1 MRLGGILA
9 GGALVLAFCAAPGL
23 AGVGLDSISAARAAL
38 ARGDG
43 IAAQAEL
50 DKALD
55 AGAARNEVA
64 ALMGEAF
71 IAQDEYDRA
80 REWLAPGKFAPADE
94 EHGWRMLGR
103 LERVTGNLAAAGAA
117 YDKALALAPNDP
129 LVWVDIGR
137 LRYVGGEQLQAIDAA
152 NRALGAGPDN
162 PQALAFRAELL
173 RDSAGWQA
181 ALPLYER
188 AVALAPNDLAL
199 LGGYAATL
207 GEAGRVR
214 DMLAV
219 TRTMI
224 EQAPNDPQA
233 WFQQAVLAAR
243 AGKVDLARSLLARCG
258 AQLED
263 MPAAMLLQ
271 GALELEAGNENL
283 AVAAFER
290 LSLAQPANPRLQLLL
305 ARALYE
311 SGDYA
316 GLQAR
321 FAPLAA
327 RADAP
332 VYLLTLLAR
341 AYEDQGDRAA
351 AAPLLDRA
359 ARFQGAAVVPIPGS
373 DGPVGAARLAL
384 ASGNAAGAEAAAAQ
398 LIRQRPGLALGYAL
412 GGDTALAQGANGLAL
427 ERYGQSARVRW
438 PDRVLLRMVEALER
452 SQRGGEAAQMVG
464 GYLGAY
470 PGSRIAARL
479 GAGFAAQGGDWAHAR
494 SMLENLRQRGGN
506 RDARLLADLSLAQ
519 LRSGDA
525 DAALQTAERAALL
538 QPGSGVAAQAWGM
551 ALVELDREPALAM
564 ALLAKARRICGDNPL
579 LAEARKRL
587 GKPS

>member
-9 GGALVLAFCAAPGL
+9 GGALVLALCAAPGL
-23 AGVGLDSISAARAAL
+23 AGAGQDSIAAARSAL
-38 ARGDG
+38 DRGDG
-43 IAAQAEL
+43 IAARAEL
-50 DKALD
+50 DKALS
-55 AGAARNEVA
+55 AGAARGDIA
-64 ALMGEAF
+64 ALMGEALLVQEDY
-71 IAQDEYDRA
+71 ARA
-80 REWLAPGKFAPADE
+80 REWLAPGKFTPADE
-94 EHGWRMLGR
+94 VRGWRMLAR
-103 LERVTGNLAAAGAA
+103 LERATGNLAAAGAA
-117 YDKALALAPNDP
+117 YDKALAKAPNDP
-129 LVWVDIGR
+129 QVWVDIGR

-162 PQALAFRAELL
+162 PQALALRAELL

-188 AVALAPNDLAL
+188 AAALAPNDLAVL
-199 LGGYAATL
+199 AGYAETL
-207 GEAGRVR
+207 GEAGEARA
-214 DMLAV
+214 MLVV

-224 EQAPNDPQA
+224 GLAPKDPQA
-233 WFQQAVLAAR
+233 WYLQAVLAAR
-243 AGKVDLARSLLARCG
+243 AGKVDLARSLLARAG
-258 AQLED
+258 TLPDER
-263 MPAAMLLQ
+263 PNAMVLQ
-271 GALELEAGNENL
+271 GVLELEAGNANV
-283 AVAAFER
+283 AVAVFER
-290 LSLAQPANPRLQLLL
+290 LSLTQPANPRLQLLL

-316 GLQAR
+316 GLQER
-321 FAPLAA
+321 FSPLAA

-332 VYLLTLLAR
+332 AYLLTLLAR
-341 AYEDQGDRAA
+341 GYEDQGDRAA

-359 ARFQGAAVVPIPGS
+359 ARFQGAAVVPIPGG
-373 DGPVGAARLAL
+373 DGAVGAARAAL

-452 SQRGGEAAQMVG
+452 SQRGGEASQLVG

-470 PGSRIAARL
+470 PGSRMAARL
-479 GAGFAAQGGDWAHAR
+479 SAGFLAQGGDWAHAR
-494 SMLENLRQRGGN
+494 SVLENLRQRGGN

-519 LRSGDA
+519 LRTGDA

-551 ALVELDREPALAM
+551 ALVELDREPALAA
-564 ALLAKARRICGDNPL
+564 ALLAKARRIGGDNPL
-579 LAEARKRL
+579 LAEARKKL